1 MSMIGVKGLGIYLPK
16 HTMNAETIASKTNGR
31 WTTEAIKEKLGIH
44 QIYKPGKEDG
54 TQEMAV
60 KAALEALKSSKTDP
74 KTIDLI
80 LSIGE
85 EWKEYPLTTT
95 ALYIQDKIG
104 AIHAWGIDLQNRCST
119 GISALKIAKDMMMSD
134 SSIKTVLI
142 AGGYRNS
149 DLIDFTDKDVSFMYN
164 LSSGG
169 GAIILEKD
177 YPFNELMGSHLIADG
192 SLSRSVLVPSMGTK
206 DGSFNDPYL
215 RLKEPELMKQKLNE
229 VSLDNWFKC
238 LDHALDKSNLK
249 RSDIDYLNILHIK
262 RSGHLGILKA
272 LDLNIDQSVY
282 LEDYGHLGQLD
293 QILSLKLGLD
303 QGKIKEGSVVAMLAA
318 GVGYVWGAS
327 IIKWGPYHG

>member
-1 MSMIGVKGLGIYLPK
+1 MSMIGVKGLGIYLP
-16 HTMNAETIASKTNGR
+16 ETTLSAREIASKTEGR
-31 WTTEAIKEKLGIH
+31 WTEEAVIEKLGIK
-44 QIYKPGKEDG
+44 QIYKPGKNDG

-60 KAALEALKSSKTDP
+60 KASLDALKSSNTDP

-104 AIHAWGIDLQNRCST
+104 AVNAWGIDLQNRCST
-119 GISALKIAKDMMMSD
+119 GISALKIAKDMMTSD
-134 SSIKTVLI
+134 PSIKKVLI

-164 LSSGG
+164 LSTGG
-169 GAIILEKD
+169 GAILLEKN
-177 YPFNELMGSHLIADG
+177 YMFNQLLESHMIADG
-192 SLSRSVLVPSMGTK
+192 SLSRSVLVPSLGTS
-206 DGSFNDPYL
+206 DLSVDDPYL
-215 RLKEPELMKQKLNE
+215 RLKEPEMMKQRLNK

-238 LDHALDKSNLK
+238 LDQALEKSHLK

-262 RSGHLGILKA
+262 RSGHLGILNA
-272 LDLNIDQSVY
+272 LSLNENQSVY

-293 QILSLKLGLD
+293 QILSLKLGLE
-303 QGKIKEGSVVAMLAA
+303 QGKIKDGSVIAMLAA

-327 IIKWGPYHG
+327 IIKWGPYYG